1 MSQEVAEGNSPVTEE
16 VRGPRIGP
24 QCGHSKRGEGGKA
37 GRERKQGVRKR
48 EWKREGER
56 RGRVKRERRRE
67 RETENRG
74 QMNNIWSFQ
83 SIASPLDVEAASKSE
98 ELGFVGAL
106 PTQDPLSEL
115 QSSSLIL
122 TLEPRCVIS
131 KVWEES
137 LRTSTLNF
145 IYFNPSLI

>member
-1 MSQEVAEGNSPVTEE
+1 MAEGNSPVTEE

-48 EWKREGER
+48 EGER

-74 QMNNIWSFQ
+74 QMNNI
-83 SIASPLDVEAASKSE
+83 
-98 ELGFVGAL
+98 
-106 PTQDPLSEL
+106 
-115 QSSSLIL
+115 
-122 TLEPRCVIS
+122 
-131 KVWEES
+131 
-137 LRTSTLNF
+137 
-145 IYFNPSLI
+145 